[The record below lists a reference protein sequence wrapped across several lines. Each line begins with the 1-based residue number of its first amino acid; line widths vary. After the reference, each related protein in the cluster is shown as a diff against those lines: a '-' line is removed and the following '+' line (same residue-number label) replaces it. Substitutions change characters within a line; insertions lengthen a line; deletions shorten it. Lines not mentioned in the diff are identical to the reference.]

1 MREVCDNKILRA
13 LREEKLTEDII
24 KRLHFILKHDTK
36 DSTFEWFAV
45 GEYKKHANVVGGHKT
60 AEPARVHERMAALM
74 KEYNATKKAGLR
86 IPARTLAGY
95 VQKIVKH
102 AENTVLTSTAT
113 NPVKISD

>member
-36 DSTFEWFAV
+36 DSTFKWFAV
-45 GEYKKHANVVGGHKT
+45 GEYKKRANVVGGHKT
-60 AEPARVHERMAALM
+60 AEPTRVHERMAALM

-86 IPARTLAGY
+86 IPARTGRIRS
-95 VQKIVKH
+95 K
-102 AENTVLTSTAT
+102 NC
-113 NPVKISD
+113 